1 MSIKK
6 IQILFFISA
15 IGIFSSLL
23 TAQEEA
29 FLQEKDGR
37 NSESVIHSIFN
48 EIESGISSGDVSSI
62 SRFFSG
68 QIYLNLS
75 NGTTGYYSSNQAY
88 YVLEDFFKNY
98 QETAF
103 SFDNVQL
110 DEANPYGT
118 GGYQYIFKGKHET
131 AQVYISL
138 KHVGKNWKIT
148 QITIN

>member
-6 IQILFFISA
+6 IQILILISV

-23 TAQEEA
+23 QAQEEA
-29 FLQEKDGR
+29 SLQGQNEQ
-37 NSESVIHSIFN
+37 NYENAVHSVFN
-48 EIESGISSGDVSSI
+48 EIESGISSGRVSLI
-62 SRFFSG
+62 SRFFSA

-98 QETAF
+98 QVTSFSLDNIQTDET
-103 SFDNVQL
+103 
-110 DEANPYGT
+110 NPFAT

-131 AQVYISL
+131 AQVYVSL
-138 KHVGKNWKIT
+138 KHVGKKWKIT